1 MKWIRTRIRHL
12 RDGMRNLFRNGWMT
26 SASIVV
32 MSLTLFLLGTF
43 FVLVL
48 NINQLTETIENEI
61 QVRVMIDPLAEVSDE
76 RGLGE
81 EIAEIDNVEKVVY
94 RSAEDE
100 LESYQEVITED
111 FDVLVDKNPLNNM
124 YLVTVNSANSLE
136 EVTEKVQKLKWVQ
149 SANIGSVNLEG
160 LIQTIE
166 IMRYAI
172 AILGTIF
179 ILIAILLISNTI
191 KMTIQSRSREI
202 EIMELVGARKSYIK
216 APFVIEGGSVGIIG
230 AAIASTIL
238 YFSYQAILGLA
249 QELLAFNPDYAM
261 PIYPN
266 ILYIAGVLIVLGYIL
281 GILAAKRAVNKF
293 LK

>member
-1 MKWIRTRIRHL
+1 MKWIRSRIRHF
-12 RDGMRNLFRNGWMT
+12 RDGMRNLFRNGWLT

-61 QVRVMIDPLAEVSDE
+61 QVRVMIDPLAEVADE
-76 RGLGE
+76 RKLGD
-81 EIAEIDNVEKVVY
+81 EIAAMDNVVKVVY
-94 RSAEDE
+94 RSAEEE

-111 FDVLVDKNPLNNM
+111 FDVLMDQNPLNNM

-136 EVTEKVQKLKWVQ
+136 QVTKKVQKLKWVQ
-149 SANIGSVNLEG
+149 SANIGSVNLES

-172 AILGTIF
+172 AILGAIF

-191 KMTIQSRSREI
+191 KVTIQSRSREI
-202 EIMELVGARKSYIK
+202 EIMELVGAKKSYIK

-230 AAIASTIL
+230 AAIASIVL
-238 YFSYQAILGLA
+238 YFSYQAILSLA
-249 QELLAFNPDYAM
+249 QELLAFNPEYAM

-266 ILYIAGVLIVLGYIL
+266 ILYISGILLVLGYLL
-281 GILAAKRAVNKF
+281 GVLAAKRAVNKF
-293 LK
+293 FK